1 MAWRG
6 SVTVIDRFWAALPY
20 ILPIASSMMYANAF
34 VQLLPITAPL
44 MLPLG
49 LIGMAYYSVVGMLGM
64 FGEFLI
70 FFALLAFVV
79 RNPRIP
85 HFIRYNTMQ
94 AMMIG
99 IMITL
104 VSLTFQAV
112 NLSVQMVTFQAAT
125 DPLGVVV
132 LIFFAGVFVAAAA
145 AYCYSLFNVAQGKY
159 AEIKWISDAAYS
171 QTQM

>member
-20 ILPIASSMMYANAF
+20 ILPIASSMMYAGAF
-34 VQLLPITAPL
+34 VKLLPVTAPI
-44 MLPLG
+44 MLPIAI
-49 LIGMAYYSVVGMLGM
+49 IGTAYYSFVGLLGM
-64 FGEFLI
+64 FGELLI

-79 RNPRIP
+79 RNPKIP

-94 AMMIG
+94 ALMIG
-99 IMITL
+99 IMMTL

-112 NLSVQMVTFQAAT
+112 NLSVQMVPAQSAM
-125 DPLGVVV
+125 DSLSVVV

-145 AYCYSLFNVAQGKY
+145 AYCYSLFSVAQGKY

>member
-6 SVTVIDRFWAALPY
+6 SVTVTDRCWAALPY
-20 ILPIASSMMYANAF
+20 ILPIASSSLYAGAF
-34 VQLLPITAPL
+34 AQLAPVTAPVILPIAW
-44 MLPLG
+44 
-49 LIGMAYYSVVGMLGM
+49 IGMTYYSVIGLLGM
-64 FGEFLI
+64 FGQLLI

-79 RNPRIP
+79 RNPKIP

-94 AMMIG
+94 AMMID
-99 IMITL
+99 IMLTL
-104 VSLTFQAV
+104 VTLTFQAV

-132 LIFFAGVFVAAAA
+132 LIFFAAVFVAAAA